1 MKRTLGAGLFMCV
14 VMLWPVKAKQ
24 EAAPMANDNATT
36 AKSSIQWETVDG
48 SQVLKLWQ
56 LEGPKSWPQTTIV
69 RVSNETY
76 KKYSQD
82 PRKFVKFVNVHKFFS
97 KDVITAGPWVT
108 LSSVEQDV
116 DSPNW
121 VLTLVHGKASTLI
134 VSALPQ
140 LKTEEGKVDK

>member
-1 MKRTLGAGLFMCV
+1 MKRTLGAGLLMCAA
-14 VMLWPVKAKQ
+14 MLWPARAHQ
-24 EAAPMANDNATT
+24 EATPIANDDRTT
-36 AKSSIQWETVDG
+36 GKASIKWETVDG
-48 SQVLKLWQ
+48 SLVLRVWQ

-69 RVSNETY
+69 RISNDSY

-82 PRKFVKFVNVHKFFS
+82 PNAFVTFVNRHNFFS

-116 DSPNW
+116 DLW
-121 VLTLVHGKASTLI
+121 VLTLVHGKASTMI

-140 LKTEEGKVDK
+140 LKSEEAKPKK